1 MKGEE
6 LLEKMNL
13 VDPAYVAAADQP
25 PRKKKRRWLKIG
37 AAAACLGL
45 ALLAVLWGMPNPANV
60 FVVKAYALE
69 EQADGT
75 IGLKES
81 DLLQQPDVWGGYYD
95 GEYLYINVGLRY
107 EGENIE
113 SVTFTTEEGFFA
125 KQYISALSTE
135 KNVSRLYVGADNTL
149 VLVGTEFEIVGSQV
163 TLNGETMTDDLLL
176 FWGMESETGVHPNKI
191 EINAVATFRDGRTQE
206 VPISV
211 DLSSGAGLALFR
223 KSPLSEEEQQ
233 EAQQQGAET
242 YAYYQSLPL
251 EDCELIEDSVEA
263 VTDVYEV
270 PLGSVVTNIITL
282 NEDMEFDED
291 GIWRGGPATSSDQVY
306 IPVIRRNAD
315 GTYTGMV
322 YRVPE
327 ELQYPQ

>member
-1 MKGEE
+1 MNGEE
-6 LLEKMNL
+6 LLEKMGL
-13 VDPAYVAAADQP
+13 ADPAYVAAADRP
-25 PRKKKRRWLKIG
+25 PRKRKHGWVKYGI
-37 AAAACLGL
+37 AAACLGL
-45 ALLAVLWGMPNPANV
+45 VLLASLLGMPGPANT
-60 FVVKAYALE
+60 FAVKAYALE

-75 IGLKES
+75 IGLKET
-81 DLLQQPDVWGGYYD
+81 DLLHQPDVWGGYYD
-95 GEYLYINVGLRY
+95 GEYLYISVGLRY

-125 KQYISALSTE
+125 KQSISALSTGE
-135 KNVSRLYVGADNTL
+135 NVGRMYVGADNTL

-163 TLNGETMTDDLLL
+163 TLSGETMTDDLLL
-176 FWGMESETGVHPNKI
+176 FWGMESETGAHPNKL
-191 EINAVATFRDGRTQE
+191 EMTAVATFRDGRTQE

-270 PLGSVVTNIITL
+270 PLGSVVTSIITL
-282 NEDMEFDED
+282 NENMEFDED

>member
-1 MKGEE
+1 MNGEE
-6 LLEKMNL
+6 LLEKMGL
-13 VDPAYVAAADQP
+13 ADPAYVAAADRP
-25 PRKKKRRWLKIG
+25 PKKRKHGWLKVG
-37 AAAACLGL
+37 VAAACLGL
-45 ALLAVLWGMPNPANV
+45 VLLAAIWGMPTPANM

-75 IGLKES
+75 IGLKET
-81 DLLQQPDVWGGYYD
+81 DLLHQPDVWGGYYD
-95 GEYLYINVGLRY
+95 GEHLYINVGLRY

-125 KQYISALSTE
+125 KQSISALSTG
-135 KNVSRLYVGADNTL
+135 KNVSRLYVGTDSTL

-176 FWGMESETGVHPNKI
+176 FWGMESETGAHPFRI
-191 EINAVATFRDGRTQE
+191 EMTAVATFRDGRTQE

-211 DLSSGAGLALFR
+211 DLSGVGLALSG

-233 EAQQQGAET
+233 EAQQQGAER

-263 VTDVYEV
+263 VTDVYEF
-270 PLGSVVTNIITL
+270 PMGSAVTGIITL
-282 NEDMEFDED
+282 NEDMEFDEG

>member
-1 MKGEE
+1 MNGEE
-6 LLEKMNL
+6 LLEKMGL
-13 VDPAYVAAADQP
+13 ADPAYVAAADRP
-25 PRKKKRRWLKIG
+25 PRKRKHGWVKYG
-37 AAAACLGL
+37 VAAACLGL
-45 ALLAVLWGMPNPANV
+45 VLLAAIWGMPNPANM

-75 IGLKES
+75 IGLKET
-81 DLLQQPDVWGGYYD
+81 DLLHQPDVWGGYYD
-95 GEYLYINVGLRY
+95 GEHLYINVGLRY

-113 SVTFTTEEGFFA
+113 RVTFTTEEGFFA
-125 KQYISALSTE
+125 KQSISALSTG
-135 KNVSRLYVGADNTL
+135 KHVGRLYAGADSTL

-176 FWGMESETGVHPNKI
+176 FWGMESETGVHPNKL
-191 EINAVATFRDGRTQE
+191 EMTAVATFRDGRTQE

-211 DLSSGAGLALFR
+211 DLSGVGMVLDR
-223 KSPLSEEEQQ
+223 ESPLSEEEQQ

-251 EDCELIEDSVEA
+251 EDCELMEDSVEA
-263 VTDVYEV
+263 VTDVYEFS
-270 PLGSVVTNIITL
+270 LGVLTRIITL
-282 NEDMEFDED
+282 NENMEFDED
-291 GIWRGGPATSSDQVY
+291 GIWRDGPATRSDQVY
-306 IPVIRRNAD
+306 IPVIRRNVD

>member
-1 MKGEE
+1 MKGED
-6 LLEKMNL
+6 LLEQMDF
-13 VDPAYVAAADQP
+13 VDPVYVAAAEQP
-25 PRKKKRRWLKIG
+25 PRKKKHRWLKVG
-37 AAAACLGL
+37 VAAACLGL
-45 ALLAVLWGMPNPANV
+45 ALLAVIWEMPNPANM

-69 EQADGT
+69 EQEDGT
-75 IGLKES
+75 IGLRES

-95 GEYLYINVGLRY
+95 GEHLYINVGLRY

-125 KQYISALSTE
+125 KQSISALSTGE
-135 KNVSRLYVGADNTL
+135 NVGRMYVGADNTL

-163 TLNGETMTDDLLL
+163 TLSGETMTDDLLL
-176 FWGMESETGVHPNKI
+176 FWGMESETGAHPNKL
-191 EINAVATFRDGRTQE
+191 EMTAVATFRDGQTQE

>member
-1 MKGEE
+1 MNGEE
-6 LLEKMNL
+6 LLEKMGL
-13 VDPAYVAAADQP
+13 ADPAYVAAADRP
-25 PRKKKRRWLKIG
+25 PRKRKHGWVKYGI
-37 AAAACLGL
+37 AAACLGL
-45 ALLAVLWGMPNPANV
+45 VLLASLLGMPGPANT
-60 FVVKAYALE
+60 FAVKAYALE

-75 IGLKES
+75 IGLKET
-81 DLLQQPDVWGGYYD
+81 DLLHQSDVWGGYYD

-125 KQYISALSTE
+125 EQSISALSTGE
-135 KNVSRLYVGADNTL
+135 NVGRMYVGADNTL

-163 TLNGETMTDDLLL
+163 TLSGETMTDDLLL
-176 FWGMESETGVHPNKI
+176 FWGMESETGAHPNKL
-191 EINAVATFRDGRTQE
+191 EMTAVATFRDGRTQE

-263 VTDVYEV
+263 VTDV
-270 PLGSVVTNIITL
+270 
-282 NEDMEFDED
+282 
-291 GIWRGGPATSSDQVY
+291 
-306 IPVIRRNAD
+306 
-315 GTYTGMV
+315 
-322 YRVPE
+322 
-327 ELQYPQ
+327 

>member
-1 MKGEE
+1 MNGEE
-6 LLEKMNL
+6 LLEKMGL
-13 VDPAYVAAADQP
+13 ADPAYVAAADRP
-25 PRKKKRRWLKIG
+25 PRKRKHGWVKYGI
-37 AAAACLGL
+37 AAACLGL
-45 ALLAVLWGMPNPANV
+45 VLLASLLGMPGPANT
-60 FVVKAYALE
+60 FAVKAYALE

-75 IGLKES
+75 IGLKET
-81 DLLQQPDVWGGYYD
+81 DLLHQSDVWGGYYD

-125 KQYISALSTE
+125 KQSISALSTGE
-135 KNVSRLYVGADNTL
+135 NVGRLYVGADNTL

-176 FWGMESETGVHPNKI
+176 FWGMESETGAHPFRI
-191 EINAVATFRDGRTQE
+191 EMTAVATFRDGRTKE

-211 DLSSGAGLALFR
+211 DLSGVGLAV
-223 KSPLSEEEQQ
+223 SSDAWSEEDRQ
-233 EAQQQGAET
+233 ESMEISS
-242 YAYYQSLPL
+242 YYEELPL
-251 EDCELIEDSVEA
+251 EKCELLEESVEP
-263 VTDVYEV
+263 VTDVYEARMGT
-270 PLGSVVTNIITL
+270 GSTRLTL
-282 NEDMEFDED
+282 HDGIEFDED
-291 GIWRGGPATSSDQVY
+291 GIWRGGWMQSGGQVY
-306 IPVIRRNAD
+306 IPVIRRNVD